1 MTLDMFETPAYKLA
15 RRDDPAT
22 SHAAA
27 ESLNVTAME
36 KIVYDAIC
44 SFGDRGCIAD
54 QVCDALPG
62 HRYNSITP
70 RFKALKEKG
79 LVIVDDRKLKGDS
92 GRQQL
97 VMWGKDHYHAKALT
111 R

>member
-1 MTLDMFETPAYKLA
+1 MTLDLFDTQAYKLA

-27 ESLNVTAME
+27 ESVNVSGMA
-36 KIVYDAIC
+36 KIVYDTIC

-54 QVCDALPG
+54 HVCDALPEY
-62 HRYNSITP
+62 RYNTITP
-70 RFKALKEKG
+70 RFKALIEKG
-79 LVIVDDRKLKGDS
+79 LVIVDDRKIKGGS
-92 GRQQL
+92 GREQR
-97 VMWGKDHYHAKALT
+97 VMWAKEFYHAETLT